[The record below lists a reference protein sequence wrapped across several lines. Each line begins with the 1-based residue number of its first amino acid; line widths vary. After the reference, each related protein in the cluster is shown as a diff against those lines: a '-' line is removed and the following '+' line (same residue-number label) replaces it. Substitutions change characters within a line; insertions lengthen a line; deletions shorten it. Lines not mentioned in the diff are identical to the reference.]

1 MLDFVK
7 KKISENYYDKNFR
20 GVDLEAKFEAYAE
33 KLKKSRADRESL
45 ILIAAAVME
54 LDDSHTVFHPPILK
68 QRADYGWT
76 MKIVGDSCFVTA
88 VKPQSD
94 AEKQGL
100 KVGDI
105 VLSINGVEPSRG
117 NLWKVKYFYTRLN
130 PQDEHVMQLTIQTPE
145 GQPRSVSIAA
155 LLEKNSE
162 GIGLREV

>member
-1 MLDFVK
+1 
-7 KKISENYYDKNFR
+7 SENYYDKNYR
-20 GVDLEAKFEAYAE
+20 GIDLDAKFESYAE

-45 ILIAAAVME
+45 TLIAAAVME

-76 MKIVGDSCFVTA
+76 TKIVGDSCFVTE

-105 VLSINGVEPSRG
+105 VLSINGAEPSRG
-117 NLWKVKYFYTRLN
+117 NLWKVKYFY
-130 PQDEHVMQLTIQTPE
+130 
-145 GQPRSVSIAA
+145 
-155 LLEKNSE
+155 
-162 GIGLREV
+162 